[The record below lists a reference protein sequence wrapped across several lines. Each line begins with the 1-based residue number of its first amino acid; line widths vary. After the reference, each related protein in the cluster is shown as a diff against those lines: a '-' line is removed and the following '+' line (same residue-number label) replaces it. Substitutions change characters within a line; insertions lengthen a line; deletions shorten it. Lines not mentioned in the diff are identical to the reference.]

1 MLMFL
6 LACVDSALT
15 TAPPTDGPRRPT
27 PAGEEVVHEHIG
39 RGTRF
44 PDPLA
49 GAPFEPETTAD
60 DGPLPAGD
68 TFLFGEPILD
78 LQLDLSDRAEQHLRD
93 APETDVAARLSLEG
107 QQWDV
112 EVHLKG
118 RTSFRGIDNKP
129 SMVIDAGGLVEGGSI
144 AGRRRFVLQNMVQ
157 DGSMMKEHVVYEL
170 ARAAGVPASQHGYA
184 NVTINGRKRGLYGVI
199 EATDEQFLAL
209 RFADNDGNLYQGG
222 WGADLR
228 PGREDDFELQEP
240 GAGREPFDDLIELVE
255 VIERSADVNEAL
267 AACFDATTSLR
278 TLALELVTGQA
289 DGYVRYANNYLLYG
303 EPDAGSPCGGARWSF
318 LPWAPDQAFR
328 VDYVLPDG
336 AAGRLAHLCVTDSR
350 CRERLQIE
358 LRAVMDVWARIDVPE
373 RARAVRDRIAE
384 ACERDPFRES
394 RCASKQDGVLEWLD
408 GRAAVVERELTR

>member
-1 MLMFL
+1 MLL

-15 TAPPTDGPRRPT
+15 AATPSDGPRRPT
-27 PAGEEVVHEHIG
+27 PAGEDVVHEHIG
-39 RGTRF
+39 RSTRF

-49 GAPFEPETTAD
+49 GAPFEAETTAD
-60 DGPLPAGD
+60 DGPLPVGD

-78 LQLDLSDRAEQHLRD
+78 LQLELSDRAEQRLRD

-107 QQWDV
+107 QRWDV

-118 RTSFRGIDNKP
+118 RTSFRGIDGKP
-129 SMVIDAGGLVEGGSI
+129 SIVVDAGGLVEAGSI

-157 DGSMMKEHVVYEL
+157 DGSMMNEHVVYEL

-199 EATDEQFLAL
+199 EATDEQFLSL

-240 GAGREPFDDLIELVE
+240 GVGLEAFDDVVELVE
-255 VIERSADVNEAL
+255 VIERSTDVNEAL
-267 AACFDATTSLR
+267 ATCFDTSTTLR

-303 EPDAGSPCGGARWSF
+303 EPEPGSRCGGARWSL

-328 VDYVLPDG
+328 MDYVLPDG
-336 AAGRLAHLCVTDSR
+336 AAGRLAHLCVTDAR
-350 CRERLQIE
+350 CRERLKVE
-358 LRAVMDVWARIDVPE
+358 LRAVIDAWRRIDVP
-373 RARAVRDRIAE
+373 ARAKATRDRIVD
-384 ACERDPFRES
+384 ACEEDPLREL
-394 RCASKQDGVLEWLD
+394 RCASKQDEVLAWLD
-408 GRAAVVERELTR
+408 ERAAVVERELTR

>member
-1 MLMFL
+1 MLL
-6 LACVDSALT
+6 LACVDRAERTLDT
-15 TAPPTDGPRRPT
+15 LEHLQPGH
-27 PAGEEVVHEHIG
+27 EVTEHEHIG

-49 GAPFEPETTAD
+49 GAPFAPETTAD

-78 LQLDLSDRAEQHLRD
+78 LQLELSDRAEQHLRD

-112 EVHLKG
+112 ELHLKG
-118 RTSFRGIDNKP
+118 RTSFRGIDSKP
-129 SMVIDAGGLVEGGSI
+129 SMVIDAGGLLEGGSI

-157 DGSMMKEHVVYEL
+157 DGSMMKEHVVYDL
-170 ARAAGVPASQHGYA
+170 ARAVGVPASQHGYA

-228 PGREDDFELQEP
+228 PGGEDNFELQEW
-240 GAGREPFDDLIELVE
+240 GADLEPFDDLVDLVD
-255 VIERSADVNEAL
+255 VIERSADVNQAL
-267 AACFDATTSLR
+267 AACFDATTTLR
-278 TLALELVTGQA
+278 AVALDLVTGQA

-303 EPDAGSPCGGARWSF
+303 EPAGASSPGRQTRRSAWTTSCRT
-318 LPWAPDQAFR
+318 APQA
-328 VDYVLPDG
+328 V
-336 AAGRLAHLCVTDSR
+336 SR
-350 CRERLQIE
+350 T
-358 LRAVMDVWARIDVPE
+358 
-373 RARAVRDRIAE
+373 
-384 ACERDPFRES
+384 
-394 RCASKQDGVLEWLD
+394 CASRTSV
-408 GRAAVVERELTR
+408 AANA